1 MGSYFSLHPV
11 PFPLWGLDKR
21 VKQRAAQ
28 MMNVVGCLIIT
39 HPSSPSFSLH
49 PQGSHLLL
57 TPHLPHISLS
67 KHMLTFYSQRRAS
80 AALKPH
86 THTLHLSSSQFTHTH
101 TPAVTAG
108 VQAALFVLWSS
119 QHHGGSGR
127 RGGSGSGAW

>member
-86 THTLHLSSSQFTHTH
+86 THTHTPPFFISVHTH
-101 TPAVTAG
+101 TYTCCNCRR
-108 VQAALFVLWSS
+108 S
-119 QHHGGSGR
+119 GGTICTVEFTTSWWLR
-127 RGGSGSGAW
+127 EKRW